1 MSQDEM
7 PEQPK
12 TAQLP
17 AADPVQVLLMQ
28 LRNQMT
34 AGFNE
39 TRADLES
46 VKNEGQR
53 TNLRLTRLEMR
64 QDDVETRLT
73 RSSDGVRGLSQHDV
87 EHDAQLAQ
95 EKAAREALATKVD
108 DLSASQEL
116 QLAIL
121 GRLDKLAANP
131 TVKVILFALGT
142 IATGY
147 LASKGLAK

>member
-12 TAQLP
+12 TAKI
-17 AADPVQVLLMQ
+17 AAANP
-28 LRNQMT
+28 
-34 AGFNE
+34 
-39 TRADLES
+39 LEIAII
-46 VKNEGQR
+46 E
-53 TNLRLTRLEMR
+53 
-64 QDDVETRLT
+64 LT
-73 RSSDGVRGLSQHDV
+73 RSVRSGIAELRVDIGLVSNDLGIVKQRVSIIESLRVEDEARALKLSGGVRGLSQHDA
-87 EHDAQLAQ
+87 EQSTQLAQ

-108 DLSASQEL
+108 ELSASQDV

-131 TVKVILFALGT
+131 TVKVLLFALGT